1 MRVRLLTALAVGFA
15 AAAAFA
21 QGDDAGKAKGHRFI
35 GASWQ
40 GTGTIWIVDAAGNV
54 EWEKKAGECLDV
66 SLLPNGN
73 VFSAA
78 RWTPPPPPQERRSP
92 PSRKPIAT
100 GSPLWRRSI
109 ATVRSPGSTR

>member
-78 RWTPPPPPQERRSP
+78 RWTPPPQKEGACRRG
-92 PSRKPIAT
+92 SR
-100 GSPLWRRSI
+100 SRRE
-109 ATVRSPGSTR
+109 VHCGGGRSQR